1 MTHLIQGFAKTVPII
16 DETQDGDPLVPLN
29 TDVVPKRMTAVA
41 LKDRSNQG
49 LVPQVTAA
57 GRGELAKQ
65 ILEIAFQNG
74 VKVREDANLAE
85 ILAKFELDSPIPTEA
100 LMAVGEILAYVY
112 QANGEPNPFDAVLK
126 EEMNRQQASAGDT
139 SKREDLVSKSD
150 QTNAEK
156 T

>member
-1 MTHLIQGFAKTVPII
+1 M
-16 DETQDGDPLVPLN
+16 
-29 TDVVPKRMTAVA
+29 AVA
-41 LKDRSNQG
+41 LKDRSAQN

-57 GRGELAKQ
+57 GRGEVARK

-85 ILAKFELDSPIPTEA
+85 LLAKFELDSPVPTEA

-126 EEMNRQQASAGDT
+126 EELKKD
-139 SKREDLVSKSD
+139 
-150 QTNAEK
+150 AENEP
-156 T
+156 

>member
-1 MTHLIQGFAKTVPII
+1 VPNPE
-16 DETQDGDPLVPLN
+16 DDPLTPLN
-29 TDVVPKRMTAVA
+29 AEALPKRMTAVA
-41 LKDRSNQG
+41 LKDRSAEG

-57 GRGELAKQ
+57 GRGAVAQK

-85 ILAKFELDSPIPTEA
+85 LLAKFELDSPIPTEA

-112 QANGEPNPFDAVLK
+112 QANGEPNPFDAILK
-126 EEMNRQQASAGDT
+126 EELAAHGRTNDT
-139 SKREDLVSKSD
+139 
-150 QTNAEK
+150 TA

>member
-1 MTHLIQGFAKTVPII
+1 MPII
-16 DETQDGDPLVPLN
+16 DETENGDPLVPLN
-29 TDVVPKRMTAVA
+29 TEAVPKRMTAVA
-41 LKDRSNQG
+41 LKDRSEQG

-57 GRGELAKQ
+57 GRGEVARQ

-85 ILAKFELDSPIPTEA
+85 ILAKFELDSPVPTEA
-100 LMAVGEILAYVY
+100 LMAVGEILAYIY

-126 EEMNRQQASAGDT
+126 EEMAKYEVSQRGTGNT
-139 SKREDLVSKSD
+139 SEREDLVSKSD
-150 QTNAEK
+150 QNHAKK

>member
-1 MTHLIQGFAKTVPII
+1 MPNLP
-16 DETQDGDPLVPLN
+16 DNEDGDPLVPLN
-29 TDVVPKRMTAVA
+29 AEPIPRRMTAVA
-41 LKDRSNQG
+41 LKDRSDQG

-57 GRGELAKQ
+57 GRGEIAKQ

-112 QANGEPNPFDAVLK
+112 QANGEPNPFDAILK
-126 EEMNRQQASAGDT
+126 EELNRQQASPNEAGNT
-139 SKREDLVSKSD
+139 SKSD
-150 QTNAEK
+150 PIYDAKK